1 MSEPATRVAR
11 EIEDS
16 IAVMRELT
24 ASCSSQILQAATLI
38 LACLRDGGKIFAFG
52 NGGSAAEAQH
62 FVAELVGRYRTDRRP
77 LAAIALTAESAS
89 LTAIANDYGFDHIFS
104 RQLEALAHAGDVAVA
119 FSTSGNSPNIIR
131 ALESAKY
138 LELSTVGLTGK
149 TGGHLA
155 NLTDICLRAPS
166 DSTPRIQEAHTLM
179 THIVCGLVEDAILAE
194 SGAKSQLKSAA
205 GEVR

>member
-1 MSEPATRVAR
+1 
-11 EIEDS
+11 
-16 IAVMRELT
+16 LT

-104 RQLEALAHAGDVAVA
+104 RQLEALAHPGDVAVA

-155 NLTDICLRAPS
+155 TLTDICLRVPS
-166 DSTPRIQEAHTLM
+166 DSTPRIQEAHTLA
-179 THIVCGLVEDAILAE
+179 THILCGLVEDAILAE
-194 SGAKSQLKSAA
+194 SGTKSQLKSAA